1 MGQCSS
7 TTKMRRKRKRGEE
20 EGCRESSS
28 VEKNRGCLAMVK
40 ERRSRFYIAR
50 RCILMLLC
58 WHKYAY
64 S

>member
-7 TTKMRRKRKRGEE
+7 TTKMRRKRRREEE
-20 EGCRESSS
+20 EGYRESSA
-28 VEKNRGCLAMVK
+28 EKSRGCLAMVN

-58 WHKYAY
+58 WHKYAN

>member
-7 TTKMRRKRKRGEE
+7 TTKMRRKRKRENKG
-20 EGCRESSS
+20 GCRESTERS
-28 VEKNRGCLAMVK
+28 RGCLMMVK
-40 ERRSRFYIAR
+40 EKRSRFYIAR

-58 WHKYAY
+58 WHKYAN

>member
-7 TTKMRRKRKRGEE
+7 TTKMRRKRKREE
-20 EGCRESSS
+20 EGCRESS
-28 VEKNRGCLAMVK
+28 VEKNRGCLAMVN

-50 RCILMLLC
+50 RCVLMLLC
-58 WHKYAY
+58 WQKYAN

>member
-7 TTKMRRKRKRGEE
+7 TTKMKRKRKRDRE
-20 EGCRESSS
+20 EGCRES
-28 VEKNRGCLAMVK
+28 NRGCLAMVK
-40 ERRSRFYIAR
+40 ERRCRFYIAR

-58 WHKYAY
+58 WHKYAN

>member
-20 EGCRESSS
+20 GCRESM
-28 VEKNRGCLAMVK
+28 ERNKGCLAMVK
-40 ERRSRFYIAR
+40 ERRSRFYLAR

-58 WHKYAY
+58 WHKYAN

>member
-7 TTKMRRKRKRGEE
+7 TTKMRRKRKRE
-20 EGCRESSS
+20 EGGCSESM
-28 VEKNRGCLAMVK
+28 ERNKGCLAMVK

-58 WHKYAY
+58 WHKYAN

>member
-7 TTKMRRKRKRGEE
+7 TTRMRRKRKRGEE
-20 EGCRESSS
+20 EACRESM
-28 VEKNRGCLAMVK
+28 ERARGCLAMVK

-50 RCILMLLC
+50 RCIHMLLC
-58 WHKYAY
+58 WHKYAN

>member
-7 TTKMRRKRKRGEE
+7 TTRTRRRKRKRQE
-20 EGCRESSS
+20 EGCRESMGRN
-28 VEKNRGCLAMVK
+28 KGCLAMVK

-50 RCILMLLC
+50 RCVLMLLC
-58 WHKYAY
+58 WHKYAN

>member
-7 TTKMRRKRKRGEE
+7 TTKMRRKRNRKEE
-20 EGCRESSS
+20 EGCRESS

-58 WHKYAY
+58 WHKYAN

>member
-7 TTKMRRKRKRGEE
+7 TTKMRRKRKRE

-28 VEKNRGCLAMVK
+28 LERNRGCLAMVN

-50 RCILMLLC
+50 RCVLMLLC
-58 WHKYAY
+58 WHKYAN

>member
-7 TTKMRRKRKRGEE
+7 ATKMRRKRKREE
-20 EGCRESSS
+20 ECCRESM
-28 VEKNRGCLAMVK
+28 ERRNKGCLAMVK

-58 WHKYAY
+58 WHKYAN